1 MKTAAFGIVLALV
14 AGIAVIASTYT
25 DREELASERLTPG
38 LEVHSEATSAR
49 IDALAN
55 RRYADDQEAR
65 VSDRFP
71 NHTLITH
78 RDQHVAF
85 YDDVIADKSSIIV
98 FFYTN
103 CSGTCP
109 TTTQTLSRLRERLR
123 GAFAP
128 EDLQF
133 VSITLEPEIDTAAE
147 LVEYMDRY
155 GIIEDPE
162 LADWIYLTGNFEEL
176 ESIRR
181 ALGVY
186 DLDPII
192 DADKTEHASIVTFG
206 NDRTDRWAA
215 LPTGVGDDRML
226 ETILRITGNSARQRY
241 ANTVTVNHDDETAPQ
256 TRHLAGATD
265 NAE

>member
-1 MKTAAFGIVLALV
+1 MKHAALGIVLLLV
-14 AGIAVIASTYT
+14 GGIAWIGFNYT
-25 DREELASERLTPG
+25 PEDTLAAERLTPG
-38 LEVHSEATSAR
+38 VEAHDETTTNR
-49 IDALAN
+49 IEALGA
-55 RRYADDQEAR
+55 RRYADDREAR

-71 NHTLITH
+71 NHTLTNH
-78 RDQHVAF
+78 RDEQVAF
-85 YDDVIADKSSIIV
+85 YDDVIADKSSVIV

-103 CSGTCP
+103 CNGTCP

-133 VSITLEPEIDTAAE
+133 VSLTLEPEIDTAEE
-147 LVEYMDRY
+147 LVEYMDQY
-155 GIIEDPE
+155 GIAEDPE
-162 LADWIYLTGNFEEL
+162 LADWIYLTGNFDEL
-176 ESIRR
+176 ETIRR

-226 ETILRITGNSARQRY
+226 ETILRIAGNSPRQRY
-241 ANTVTVNHDDETAPQ
+241 ANTVTVHHEDEAAPQ
-256 TRHLAGATD
+256 TRHLTGSND
-265 NAE
+265 